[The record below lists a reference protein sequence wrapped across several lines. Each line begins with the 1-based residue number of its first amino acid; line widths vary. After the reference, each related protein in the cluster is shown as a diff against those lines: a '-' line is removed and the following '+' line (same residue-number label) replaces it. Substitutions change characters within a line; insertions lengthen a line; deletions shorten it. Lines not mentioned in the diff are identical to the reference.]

1 MTQNGRKTLQGTGT
15 EPAGLYPH
23 GLVQPSGGLRF
34 GLDALLLAAFTAQ
47 RLLAWPGQ
55 RDIFA
60 VELGCGCGAAL
71 LGAAL
76 AASWVWRDNLPPWLG
91 TRLPWAQSVAQQ
103 PDAAAKGDAAK
114 KTAVKPEAATA
125 KAAQKDTTD
134 AAKTEGGQPEA
145 SAAQVDSK
153 TGHKDKA
160 APAAAPSPLDKLL
173 PLPKAP

>member
-1 MTQNGRKTLQGTGT
+1 MSQTFPTVTVRA
-15 EPAGLYPH
+15 PASKSLSH
-23 GLVQPSGGLRF
+23 RF
-34 GLDALLLAAFTAQ
+34 
-47 RLLAWPGQ
+47 
-55 RDIFA
+55 
-60 VELGCGCGAAL
+60 L

-173 PLPKAP
+173 PLQKAP